1 MIVPGVTHAL
11 PFASCLAQ
19 ARFHL
24 LDWGVVAAYLV
35 FTTVLGAKLAGKQ
48 ATIRDFFLGGRK
60 LPWWAVCGSTIATEI
75 STATFVVVPAIVFAA
90 GGNLTYLQLAIGSVL
105 ARFIVGW
112 YFVPRFYEEEIYS
125 PYDYVGRRLGPR
137 VKTVTTALFLVGAV
151 LGQGGRLFTAAFMV
165 SIVADL
171 DLVSAIWLMGA
182 FSVLW
187 AMIGGITM
195 VIWTD
200 VIQFCILLLGAVVA
214 LGFALHVVPGGISE
228 AVRIGREAGKFQ
240 FFDFSTDL
248 SVRYTFWCG
257 LLATSFSNLA
267 AFGTDQVMAQRMFCC
282 RDARDA
288 RRSIVWSSVSIG
300 VALLMMMLG
309 IALYAYFQH
318 APFTSDE
325 AARYAKHQE
334 YLLPIF
340 IVRALPIGVR
350 GLIVAAVLAAAVST
364 LESALAALS
373 QTTVRPLMRQVS
385 TWRGTTDPG
394 PHFQGELGVSKALV
408 FVWGMVLCGMATAC
422 IGIARNYQNAI
433 DLVLA
438 FAGYSAG
445 PLLGIFLLAFLKHPR
460 DDRGLPWA
468 VAVSILAVF
477 AVSVREPWA
486 DKVVFFTA
494 LILAGIIPATRELSR
509 WHRAIVVLFI
519 MAAAGLH
526 WVDGTRF
533 PRLMSS
539 GWAFPWTYPLGT
551 LITFGLG
558 YVLGRPRIES
568 HAIQD
573 GS

>member
-1 MIVPGVTHAL
+1 MIVLDP
-11 PFASCLAQ
+11 ASTFSLAPCLAQ

-24 LDWGVVAAYLV
+24 IDWGVVAGYLV

-90 GGNLTYLQLAIGSVL
+90 GGNLTYLQLAIGSIL
-105 ARFIVGW
+105 ARFVVAW

-137 VKTVTTALFLVGAV
+137 VKTVTTGLFLIGAV

-165 SIVADL
+165 SIVADI

-200 VIQFCILLLGAVVA
+200 VIQFGILLLGAAVA

-228 AVRIGREAGKFQ
+228 AVRLGREAGKFQ
-240 FFDFSTDL
+240 FLDFSTDL

-257 LLATSFSNLA
+257 LLATTFSNLA

-288 RRSIVWSSVSIG
+288 RLSVVWSSVSIG
-300 VALLMMMLG
+300 VALLMMLLG
-309 IALYAYFQH
+309 ISLYAYFQH
-318 APFTSDE
+318 APFTPGE

-373 QTTVRPLMRQVS
+373 QTTVNPIQSRLNRR
-385 TWRGTTDPG
+385 RGKADAVASPDS
-394 PHFQGELGVSKALV
+394 ELGLSKVLIFA
-408 FVWGMVLCGMATAC
+408 WGIVLCGMATAC

-438 FAGYSAG
+438 FAGYTSG
-445 PLLGIFLLAFLKHPR
+445 PLLGIFLLAFLKRPR

-468 VAVSILAVF
+468 VAISILAVF
-477 AVSVREPWA
+477 AVSVREPWVM
-486 DKVVFFTA
+486 KVVIVAVIVVWLVTPVIRSLPWQHKLIINLTA
-494 LILAGIIPATRELSR
+494 L
-509 WHRAIVVLFI
+509 
-519 MAAAGLH
+519 AAGGLH
-526 WVDGTRF
+526 FVDGATA
-533 PRLMSS
+533 PWLMSA

-551 LITFGLG
+551 IITFGLG
-558 YVLGRPRIES
+558 FVLGRPRNDQIVREN
-568 HAIQD
+568 
-573 GS
+573 

>member
-1 MIVPGVTHAL
+1 MIVPNPAPTMTLAL
-11 PFASCLAQ
+11 CLAQ

-75 STATFVVVPAIVFAA
+75 STATFVVVPAIAFAA

-105 ARFIVGW
+105 ARFVVGW

-125 PYDYVGRRLGPR
+125 PYDYIGRRLGPR
-137 VKTVTTALFLVGAV
+137 VKTVTTVLFLIGAV

-165 SIVADL
+165 SIVADI

-187 AMIGGITM
+187 AMLGGITM

-200 VIQFCILLLGAVVA
+200 LIQFTILLVGAVVA
-214 LGFALHVVPGGISE
+214 LGFALHVVPGGPGE
-228 AVRIGREAGKFQ
+228 AIRLGREAGKFQ

-257 LLATSFSNLA
+257 LLATTFSNLA

-300 VALLMMMLG
+300 VALLMMLLG

-318 APFTSDE
+318 APFTPEE
-325 AARYAKHQE
+325 AARYTAHQE

-340 IVRALPIGVR
+340 IVRALPVGVR

-373 QTTVRPLMRQVS
+373 QTTAGPLMRRVS
-385 TWRGTTDPG
+385 KWRGSAVPG
-394 PHFQGELGVSKALV
+394 PRFQGELGLSKALV
-408 FVWGMVLCGMATAC
+408 FVWGVALCGMATAC

-438 FAGYSAG
+438 FAGYTSG
-445 PLLGIFLLAFLKHPR
+445 PLLGIFLLAFLKRPR

-468 VAVSILAVF
+468 VAVAVLAVF
-477 AVSVREPWA
+477 ALSVREQWGGH
-486 DKVVFFTA
+486 VVYGAVAVVAGLA
-494 LILAGIIPATRELSR
+494 LLRTGFGWQHRLLIVLAIT
-509 WHRAIVVLFI
+509 
-519 MAAAGLH
+519 AAGALH
-526 WVDGTRF
+526 WVDGNRF
-533 PRLMSS
+533 PQLMSS
-539 GWAFPWTYPLGT
+539 GVAFPWTYPLGT
-551 LITFGLG
+551 IITFGLG
-558 YVLGRPRIES
+558 FALGRPKD
-568 HAIQD
+568 AQTTN
-573 GS
+573 